1 MSGLDGK
8 SMSTRQSI
16 LLQFSDLGTIEIQS
30 ICVEKNRNKVIQGSH
45 CPKMKMLDQAFLNSS
60 NCKKISS
67 VNSVIII
74 TIS

>member
-1 MSGLDGK
+1 M
-8 SMSTRQSI
+8 
-16 LLQFSDLGTIEIQS
+16 
-30 ICVEKNRNKVIQGSH
+30 IQGSH

-74 TIS
+74 TACDSLGGDSLIS